1 MEEIIKAKIEISDEG
16 VIFIDGLTADY
27 EALDNEISK
36 ESVEISFTSKNA
48 YDSLYEGYKEY
59 LQKNY
64 SVAEIQKKLDIVKFF
79 YDYLRQLES
88 LKLAVH

>member
-36 ESVEISFTSKNA
+36 ESVEISFTTKNA

-59 LQKNY
+59 LQKSS
-64 SVAEIQKKLDIVKFF
+64 SVAEIQKKLDIIKFIF
-79 YDYLRQLES
+79 DYQRQIES
-88 LKLAVH
+88 LKSAVH